1 MSRNLQNFQNWLHK
15 EYSDEVPND
24 IINVIESEGIPKRW
38 ILATSR
44 IIHRLSE
51 MPWYTQE
58 QILNEISLTKE
69 ELITLNSSIR
79 ESEFLQDIILYHGL
93 GRKYWNTMIPYVKSG
108 KIDKVINYEY
118 DFPLRLALFPGM
130 SCMYYCGFC
139 GRNQSAAYDSKKVL
153 KSGADRYK
161 DIISSLPKNSTISI
175 SGGLE
180 PLTNFK
186 LGEIISHAKS
196 LGHRVPLITNAHML
210 TSKYLKSQ
218 PGIWDLDSLR
228 VSLYGTDQE
237 STYFVTRHKKAY
249 KLVKDNI
256 IEFLKERNRKKSNVK
271 LGINYIIIPENINT
285 ILPLLDYI
293 IDVNSKVDGQGVD
306 FLTIREDFGSVTD
319 ISDDVDKNVEGRKY
333 YLDGFLSVEQRTQL
347 VDIFK
352 EFNEKR
358 EKECSNLH
366 VDFGYAMVAL
376 GEGILGKPLARVNGK
391 QMRKS
396 GFPQLS
402 VAVDSVG
409 DVFLYREAGFL
420 DRPGNDK
427 FIAGRIT
434 GDETL
439 ESILKKFIENKEKAD
454 LVLDDS
460 RFMDSYDHLMTLL
473 VNQAEQDMDFGIS
486 FEQGPVKIRCP
497 NVEELNVE
505 LSNNWYRDEKN

>member
-1 MSRNLQNFQNWLHK
+1 MNNFRKWLCR
-15 EYSDEVPND
+15 EYSDDLP
-24 IINVIESEGIPKRW
+24 SEIVKVFENENIPERW
-38 ILATSR
+38 LISAAR
-44 IIHRLSE
+44 IVHRLSE

-58 QILNEISLTKE
+58 EISNEISLTKA
-69 ELITLNSSIR
+69 ELMTLNSFIR
-79 ESEFLQDIILYHGL
+79 ESEFLQNMIVYHGL
-93 GRKYWNTMIPYVKSG
+93 GRKYWNTIIPYVKSG
-108 KIDKVINYEY
+108 RIQKVINYEY
-118 DFPLRLALFPGM
+118 DFPFRLAFFPGM

-139 GRNQSAAYDSKKVL
+139 GRNQSAAYDPKKVL
-153 KSGADRYK
+153 KSGVDRYK

-210 TSKYLKSQ
+210 TPKYLESQ

-256 IEFLKERNRKKSNVK
+256 IEFIKERNRRKSDVK
-271 LGINYIIIPENINT
+271 LGINYIIIPENMDT
-285 ILPLLDYI
+285 ILPLLNYI
-293 IDVNSKVDGQGVD
+293 IDVNSKISNGNGVD
-306 FLTIREDFGSVTD
+306 FLTIREDFGSVTEIKD
-319 ISDDVDKNVEGRKY
+319 DADKDVDGRKY
-333 YLDGFLSVEQRTQL
+333 NLEGLLSVEQRKEL
-347 VDIFK
+347 IDIFK
-352 EFNEKR
+352 EFNYR
-358 EKECSNLH
+358 IEKECPDLH

-376 GEGILGKPLARVNGK
+376 GEGVLGKPLARVNGT

-402 VAVDSVG
+402 VAVDSAG

-420 DRPGNDK
+420 DRPGNSK

-434 GDETL
+434 DGETL
-439 ESILKKFIENKEKAD
+439 ESVLKKFIENKESVE
-454 LVLDDS
+454 LIHDDS
-460 RFMDSYDHLMTLL
+460 RFMDSYDHLITLL
-473 VNQAEQDMDFGIS
+473 VNQAEQDKNFRIP
-486 FEQGPVKIRCP
+486 FERGPVKVRSSDV
-497 NVEELNVE
+497 NELNVE

>member
-1 MSRNLQNFQNWLHK
+1 MNKVTKDWLYN
-15 EYSDEVPND
+15 EYNSNISDELSNIFSSANIPN
-24 IINVIESEGIPKRW
+24 RW
-38 ILATSR
+38 HKQTSL

-51 MPWYTQE
+51 MPWYTQRKLSE
-58 QILNEISLTKE
+58 ETNLTVA
-69 ELITLNSSIR
+69 ELMTLNSFIR
-79 ESEFLQDIILYHGL
+79 ESTELQHIILHGGL

-139 GRNQSAAYDSKKVL
+139 GRNQSASYKPKEVM

-161 DIISSLPKNSTISI
+161 NIITNLPKNSTISI

-186 LGEIISHAKS
+186 LGEIITHAKS

-210 TSKYLKSQ
+210 TPAYLKKQ

-228 VSLYGTDQE
+228 VSLYGTDE
-237 STYFVTRHKKAY
+237 DSTYFVTRHKKAY

-256 IEFLKERNRKKSNVK
+256 IKFLNERNKKGSKVK
-271 LGINYIIIPENINT
+271 VGLNYIIIPEIIDT
-285 ILPLLDYI
+285 IIPLLDYI
-293 IDVNSKVDGQGVD
+293 LDINKEVKGSGID
-306 FLTIREDFGSVTD
+306 FLTIREDFGSVTE
-319 ISDDVDKNVEGRKY
+319 ISDGVDKDVDGRKY
-333 YLDGFLSVEQRTQL
+333 HLDGFLSEEQRTQL
-347 VDIFK
+347 IDIFK
-352 EFNEKR
+352 IFNER
-358 EKECSNLH
+358 RVEECPSLH

-376 GEGILGKPLARVNGK
+376 GEGILGKPLARVNGT

-396 GFPQLS
+396 GFSQLS
-402 VAVDSVG
+402 VAIDSLG
-409 DVFLYREAGFL
+409 DVFLYREAGFK

-434 GDETL
+434 EEDDL
-439 ESILKKFIENKEKAD
+439 DSILRKFVESKHMVD
-454 LVLDDS
+454 LKIDDS
-460 RFMDSYDHLMTLL
+460 RFMDSYDHLITLL
-473 VNQAEQDMDFGIS
+473 VNQAEDDLNFKLP
-486 FEQGPVKIRCP
+486 FNLGPVKVRSSNP
-497 NVEELNVE
+497 NKLNVD